1 MKKIALV
8 SGLVVWLLVVGMVT
22 AGTALAQ
29 GPGLYIG
36 AGIGMSEI
44 DWAGSYADLDDQDNA
59 IKAFVGYAFN
69 KGFALEAGYVD
80 LGSFALDPE
89 PTDPTLRVTQEATA
103 AYLSG
108 IGTVALSDR
117 MGLIAKIGIAM
128 WDFDVDVT
136 QAGIAQS
143 ATEDGLDTM
152 FGIGFQF
159 DLEPLLLRIEYE
171 QYQDVGDQTYFGP
184 PVGPMRIDGT
194 DVDVF
199 GLSVALKF

>member
-1 MKKIALV
+1 
-8 SGLVVWLLVVGMVT
+8 
-22 AGTALAQ
+22 
-29 GPGLYIG
+29 
-36 AGIGMSEI
+36 
-44 DWAGSYADLDDQDNA
+44 
-59 IKAFVGYAFN
+59 
-69 KGFALEAGYVD
+69 
-80 LGSFALDPE
+80 
-89 PTDPTLRVTQEATA
+89 
-103 AYLSG
+103 
-108 IGTVALSDR
+108 